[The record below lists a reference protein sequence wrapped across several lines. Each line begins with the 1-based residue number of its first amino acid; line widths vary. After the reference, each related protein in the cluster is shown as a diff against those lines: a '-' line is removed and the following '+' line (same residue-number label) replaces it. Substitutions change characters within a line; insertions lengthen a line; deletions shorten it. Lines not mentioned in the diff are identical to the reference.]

1 VVNRI
6 LGLILLVW
14 SIALGLT
21 TEASAQQCVQ
31 TGGYPWLPE
40 SCLNASDLNKIVT
53 LNAGITPPKNSN
65 NQGALKGTLWLDQS
79 SSPWALRFCKADPC
93 FAAYN
98 SSQWSVWGTVDPATG
113 LISFI
118 STPVNISVR
127 LITSVLADSIQAA
140 DGIVIWKN
148 PATVAKSSTLPLCT
162 SSNRGET
169 HVISD
174 GQGNAATYNIQV
186 SAGLGNTI
194 RGSANYTLNQ
204 NNQSISVSCDGSSN
218 WAITAAYGE
227 SIGGAIYSAGTGL
240 DLVGNQ
246 FNLDDTAVTIG
257 TYGSASQVSQF
268 TVDQQGR
275 LIGASN
281 VPISIPASQL
291 TNGFTGTADTPV
303 VLRDFP
309 TINTPTINT
318 ATINTATINTPT
330 IGPGGATYTGA
341 TSGTQVIR
349 PAATTTGTITWPS
362 GTRDF
367 SISGGANQVVQQTTA
382 GGMFSVGQ
390 LSAANLSDG
399 NTGTG
404 AIAHAASPTF
414 TGTITGGLF
423 STLGAGNRF
432 GNASGDYTAPTRTN
446 TNILFYDGGATN
458 WAGIG
463 THTDGSVYIATGTSA
478 PSTKLLVDTTG
489 DIHAQVGGY
498 SGPYGNSNFQLDNKG
513 LILGYVNYQAPA
525 GNPLQIYNLYS
536 GAPLAT
542 AIGNQSITDYR
553 PNAATSADG
562 FIGGYNIIWFNS
574 PVAFTGFPVANKG
587 NAYILAQITATIA
600 TGGSLNQVNDV
611 LTVVGGTCNNLLNTP
626 PQFQVTTVSG
636 GAVTGVAQL
645 PGTGA
650 CGTYPGNPVTT
661 TSSRGGVTPPTLNL
675 TVASLPSVLN
685 AAAVYGRIRN
695 QSSGPI
701 TNAYAI
707 YADGLQ
713 NTGQGGTVTNS
724 YGVYV
729 NPVYT
734 TGASSLPTN
743 DWGLFFGGNHTSGSI
758 GAVSGSDVTVSTS
771 GGGVV
776 KINGNFTVD
785 GSGGLK
791 DTIDEGFVVS
801 TSQLDKTS
809 NVSLS
814 TVPGL
819 SIALT
824 AGKTYTCR
832 TWLSVTSGAAGG
844 FNIGLVGSGGLT
856 ATLYRFNTQAWNG
869 STIAASGTATAL
881 NSSNI
886 NNAAIYT
893 DIFIQG
899 SIVVNAAG
907 TLNVQAAQNTSN
919 ATTSSVFQGSSFYC
933 KRVN

>member
-1 VVNRI
+1 VINRI
-6 LGLILLVW
+6 LGLTLLVW
-14 SIALGLT
+14 AIALGLT

-40 SCLNASDLNKIVT
+40 SCLSASDLNKIVT
-53 LNAGITPPKNSN
+53 LNAGTTPPKNSN

-79 SSPWALRFCKADPC
+79 SSPWTLRFCKADSC
-93 FAAYN
+93 FAVYN

-113 LISFI
+113 IFI
-118 STPVNISVR
+118 NTPVNSVR
-127 LITSVLADSIQAA
+127 LITSVFTDFIQAA

-148 PATVAKSSTLPLCT
+148 PAIVPKSSTLPLCT

-169 HVISD
+169 HVILD
-174 GQGNAATYNIQV
+174 GQGNAAAYNIQV
-186 SAGLGNTI
+186 IAGLGNTI

-204 NNQSISVSCDGSSN
+204 NNQSISVSCDGLSN

-227 SIGGAIYSAGTGL
+227 SIGGVIYSAGTGL
-240 DLVGNQ
+240 DLVSNQ

-309 TINTPTINT
+309 IINTPTINT
-318 ATINTATINTPT
+318 PI
-330 IGPGGATYTGA
+330 IGSGGVSYTGA
-341 TSGTQVIR
+341 TSGSQVIR
-349 PAATTTGTITWPS
+349 PAAITAGTITWPS

-382 GGMFSVGQ
+382 GGIFSVGQ

-399 NTGTG
+399 NSGTG
-404 AIAHAASPTF
+404 AIAHVANPTF
-414 TGTITGGLF
+414 SGTVTGAVF
-423 STLGAGNRF
+423 STLSGGNRF
-432 GNASGDYTAPTRTN
+432 GNASGDYTAPTRTT
-446 TNILFYDGGATN
+446 TNILFYDAGATN

-498 SGPYGNSNFQLDNKG
+498 SGAYGNSNFQLDSNG

-525 GNPLQIYNLYS
+525 GNPLQVYNKYA

-542 AIGNQSITDYR
+542 AIGSQFITDYR
-553 PNAATSADG
+553 PNADTSADG

-574 PVAFTGFPVANKG
+574 PVHFTGFPVANKG
-587 NAYILAQITATIA
+587 NAYVFAQITATIA
-600 TGGSLNQVNDV
+600 TGGSLNQVNDI
-611 LTVVGGTCNNLLNTP
+611 LTTVGGTCNNLLNTP
-626 PQFQVTTVSG
+626 PQFQVTSVSG
-636 GAVTGVAQL
+636 GAVTGVVQL

-650 CGTYPGNPVTT
+650 CSTYPSNPVTT

-675 TVASLPSVLN
+675 TVASLPTVLN
-685 AAAVYGRIRN
+685 ATAVYGRIRN

-707 YADGLQ
+707 YADGSQ
-713 NTGQGGTVTNS
+713 NTGQGGTITNS

-743 DWGLFFGGNHTSGSI
+743 DWGLFFGGAHTSGSI
-758 GAVSGSDVTVSTS
+758 GAASGSDVTVSTT

-907 TLNVQAAQNTSN
+907 TLNVQAAQSASN